1 MKTVAHCSGQFLGI
15 PWVHLPLGQQTVLTA
30 VVRLARLHDV
40 TSLSPARRGCFCG
53 GGGGGGDGDGGGA
66 GAGGGALLLVTT
78 RAKGDAGRGGGGGLG
93 VGATLRR

>member
-53 GGGGGGDGDGGGA
+53 GGGGGGDGDG
-66 GAGGGALLLVTT
+66 VTT

-93 VGATLRR
+93 VGATATLRR